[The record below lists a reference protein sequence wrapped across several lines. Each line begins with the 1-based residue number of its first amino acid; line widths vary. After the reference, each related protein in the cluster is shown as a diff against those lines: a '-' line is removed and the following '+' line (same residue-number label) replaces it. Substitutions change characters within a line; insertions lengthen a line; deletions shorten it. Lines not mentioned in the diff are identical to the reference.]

1 MHRKTNMLII
11 IFLASSV
18 LLPYLSDGQGNPQS
32 SKYIGIDKAKL
43 ADGSFIPTKR
53 ILHTEKIIMA
63 NPDYKKGNVI
73 SKELIL
79 FFTVNRTDLDFNL
92 PLNQNPVTR
101 DKITEFT
108 DFLKRGWKIKTIDIR
123 AYTSPEGS
131 TTANERL
138 SAQRAEAARQYI
150 LGLLKKLAEEDK
162 SMIAL
167 RRTQDDILF
176 DLQAKGED
184 WDGLITS
191 LEVFNI
197 KEKVTIENIIRTQS
211 DLIKR
216 EEEIRCM
223 TAVYKELDE
232 KVLPQLRRVSIIVT
246 CYQPERSDQEI
257 LHLATADPG
266 KLSYKE
272 LMYAATIIGDDSA
285 KLSLYEYAAYHFTNE
300 WEAFNN
306 VGCCYLTKGLTDR
319 AVIYLNKALIL
330 FPDNGTILNNMGVA
344 ALRNQ
349 DTEKASVYFTKAVKE
364 GIDVSYNTGIIA
376 LAKEQ
381 YKEAVILFD
390 GVTCAYNAALAW
402 LMMNDTGKAQDMLSC
417 AGESAEKYYL
427 TAVMAARKG
436 NTSALLENLGKACS
450 GDSSFKEVAANDKE
464 FINLKQS
471 PEFQNLIK

>member
-1 MHRKTNMLII
+1 MHRKENMLVI

-18 LLPYLSDGQGNPQS
+18 LLPYLSNGQGNPQS
-32 SKYIGIDKAKL
+32 SKYIGIDKVKL

-63 NPDYKKGNVI
+63 NPEYKKGNVI

-79 FFTVNRTDLDFNL
+79 FFAANHTDLDFNL

-150 LGLLKKLAEEDK
+150 LGLHKNLADEDK
-162 SMIAL
+162 SMSAL
-167 RRTQDDILF
+167 RRNQDDLPF

-197 KEKVTIENIIRTQS
+197 KEKNTIENIIRKQP
-211 DLIKR
+211 DLNKR
-216 EEEIRCM
+216 EEEIRSM
-223 TAVYKELDE
+223 TAVYKELQE

-246 CYQPERSDQEI
+246 CYQPERTDQEI
-257 LHLATADPG
+257 RHLATADPG

-272 LMYAATIIGDDSA
+272 LMYAATIISDDSI
-285 KLSLYEYAAYHFTNE
+285 KLSLFEYAAYHFADE

-306 VGCCYLTKGLTDR
+306 TGCCYLTKDLTDK

-349 DTEKASVYFTKAVKE
+349 DTEKATTYFSKAAKE
-364 GIDVSYNTGIIA
+364 GIDVRYNTGIIA
-376 LAKEQ
+376 LAREQ
-381 YKEAVILFD
+381 YKEAIKLFD
-390 GVTCAYNAALAW
+390 GVTCDYNAALAW
-402 LMMNDTGKAQDMLSC
+402 LTMNDTDKAEDILSC
-417 AGESAEKYYL
+417 ACESAEKYYL
-427 TAVMAARKG
+427 KSVMAARKG
-436 NTSALLENLGKACS
+436 NASALLENLGKACS
-450 GDSSFKEVAANDKE
+450 GDSTYKEVAANDRE
-464 FINLKQS
+464 FINFKQS
-471 PEFQNLIK
+471 PEFQKLIK